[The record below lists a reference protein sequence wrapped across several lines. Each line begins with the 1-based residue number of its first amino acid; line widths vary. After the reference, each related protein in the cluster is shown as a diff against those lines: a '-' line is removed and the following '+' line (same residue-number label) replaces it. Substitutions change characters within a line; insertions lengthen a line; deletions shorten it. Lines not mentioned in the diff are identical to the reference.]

1 MTIEIV
7 SFPIKN
13 GWIFRGFF
21 VCLPEGTNIQME
33 IQPIWGDCGNIGM
46 ADPLKH
52 SSSRINSNVSPWHD
66 PR

>member
-1 MTIEIV
+1 MAIEIV
-7 SFPIKN
+7 SFPKN
-13 GWIFRGFF
+13 GDFPWSF